1 MHYQLWAS
9 SPDELRYEVS
19 VPFDQDIKKLAKIIK
34 RLDGRDASVE
44 WEIKKFKTV
53 RT

>member
-1 MHYQLWAS
+1 VS
-9 SPDELRYEVS
+9 LRAFE
-19 VPFDQDIKKLAKIIK
+19 QDIKKLAKIIK